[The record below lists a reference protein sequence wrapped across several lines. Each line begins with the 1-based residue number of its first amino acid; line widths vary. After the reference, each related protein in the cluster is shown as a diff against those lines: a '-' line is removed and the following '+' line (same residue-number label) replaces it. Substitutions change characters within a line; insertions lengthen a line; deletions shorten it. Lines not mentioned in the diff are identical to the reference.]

1 MENNLESLLNFDE
14 EKINYLLEN
23 ADKLPLVLSQEQIDK
38 LMSLLKTD
46 VQKIDDIIKE
56 LETHQGED
64 NI

>member
-1 MENNLESLLNFDE
+1 MENNLKDLLNFDE

-46 VQKIDDIIKE
+46 VQRIDDIIKE
-56 LETHQGED
+56 LETHQDED
-64 NI
+64 NV